1 MIRDFCCANL
11 YTSVATD
18 QPLFATASR
27 LTGDR
32 CTSETSLPSH
42 FCSVLI
48 NFTTHRAHGENWQVI
63 SVTLATSIH

>member
-1 MIRDFCCANL
+1 MTRDFYCANL

-18 QPLFATASR
+18 QLLFATAAR

-42 FCSVLI
+42 FCSVLT
-48 NFTTHRAHGENWQVI
+48 NFTTHHAHGKN
-63 SVTLATSIH
+63 